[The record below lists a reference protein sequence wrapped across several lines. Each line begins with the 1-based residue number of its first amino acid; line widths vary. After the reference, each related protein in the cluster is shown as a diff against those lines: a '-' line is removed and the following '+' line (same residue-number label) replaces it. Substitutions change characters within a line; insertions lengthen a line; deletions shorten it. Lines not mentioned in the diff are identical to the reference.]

1 MRRKANS
8 RGFVPGCEREEK
20 MKRLQ
25 AKVAIVT
32 GSSSGF
38 GRAIAKAFAAEGA
51 QVVCSDLRK
60 EARPEGYEQDIALS
74 TDEAIRKAGG
84 EAVFV
89 KCDVTKEDEVKALVE
104 AAVQKYGRVDIIMN
118 NAGVFTHMAKIHEC
132 TEEEYDFTMGANS
145 KGVWNGCK
153 QAITQM
159 LKQGT
164 GGKVINLVSIGGLV
178 GLANE
183 PAYCASKGAA
193 ANLTRQLAI
202 DYGPD
207 NITVNGICPNFA
219 PTAMCRPYYDDADVK
234 KFVEDVTPLGRWV
247 RAEEVAALAVFL
259 ASDDADYITG
269 NLLQIDGGYIAR

>member
-1 MRRKANS
+1 
-8 RGFVPGCEREEK
+8 

-25 AKVAIVT
+25 DKVAVVT

-38 GRAIAKAFAAEGA
+38 GRAIAKAYAAEGA
-51 QVVCSDLRK
+51 KVVCSDIRK
-60 EARPEGYEQDIALS
+60 EARTEGYEEDRELS

-89 KCDVTKEDEVKALVE
+89 KCDVTKEDEVKALIE
-104 AAVQKYGRVDIIMN
+104 AAVQKYGKLDIIMN

-153 QAITQM
+153 HAITQM

-202 DYGPD
+202 DYGPN
-207 NITVNGICPNFA
+207 NITVNGICPNFS
-219 PTAMCRPYYDDADVK
+219 PTAMCRPYYDDPEIK

-247 RAEEVAALAVFL
+247 RAEEIASLAVFL
-259 ASDDADYITG
+259 ASDDANYITG
-269 NLLQIDGGYIAR
+269 NLIQIDGGYTAR

>member
-1 MRRKANS
+1 
-8 RGFVPGCEREEK
+8 
-20 MKRLQ
+20 
-25 AKVAIVT
+25 
-32 GSSSGF
+32 
-38 GRAIAKAFAAEGA
+38 
-51 QVVCSDLRK
+51 
-60 EARPEGYEQDIALS
+60 
-74 TDEAIRKAGG
+74 
-84 EAVFV
+84 
-89 KCDVTKEDEVKALVE
+89 VTKEDEVKAVVE
-104 AAVQKYGRVDIIMN
+104 AGVKQYGKIDIIMN

-153 QAITQM
+153 QAIAQM
-159 LKQGT
+159 LKQGK

-219 PTAMCRPYYDDADVK
+219 PTAMCREYYDNPEVK
-234 KFVEDVTPLGRWV
+234 KFVEDVTPLHRWV
-247 RAEEVAALAVFL
+247 TAEEVARLAVFL
-259 ASDDADYITG
+259 ASDDANYITG
-269 NLLQIDGGYIAR
+269 NLVQIDGGYTAR

>member
-1 MRRKANS
+1 
-8 RGFVPGCEREEK
+8 
-20 MKRLQ
+20 MKKLEG
-25 AKVAIVT
+25 KVAIVT

-38 GRAIAKAFAAEGA
+38 GRAIAKAWAEEGA
-51 QVVCSDLRK
+51 KVVCSDIRQ
-60 EARPEGYEQDIALS
+60 EARPEGYEKDIKLS

-84 EAVFV
+84 EAIFV
-89 KCDVTKEDEVKALVE
+89 KCDVTKEAEVKALVD
-104 AAVQKYGRVDIIMN
+104 AAVKKYGKLDLIMN

-132 TEEEYDFTMGANS
+132 TEEEYDFTMGVNA

-153 QAITQM
+153 CAITQM
-159 LKQGT
+159 LKQGK

-207 NITVNGICPNFA
+207 KITVNGICPNYA
-219 PTAMCRPYYDDADVK
+219 PTAMCRDYYDDAGVK
-234 KFVEDVTPLGRWV
+234 KFVEDATPLGRWV
-247 RAEEVAALAVFL
+247 TAEEIAKLAVYL
-259 ASDDADYITG
+259 ASADSDYMTG
-269 NLLQIDGGYIAR
+269 NLVEIDGGYTAR